1 MDPHLQSLL
10 TTMNYLVKDLANRQS
25 RPALMY
31 PIGAGAGTTESILK
45 EIEELKEEIAK
56 YSQKLS

>member
-1 MDPHLQSLL
+1 
-10 TTMNYLVKDLANRQS
+10 
-25 RPALMY
+25 MY